1 LGAICR
7 LSGAWEGRDALHHRC
22 DKPGLPAVKV
32 ITKDVALARL
42 AAHKHE
48 LLAGKTSC
56 VMCAL
61 ANGGARPMLV
71 AESTH
76 GAVLL
81 DRFGCRYGH
90 LLVIAKQHVERA
102 STLDWAVYSDL
113 QKLVFDAT
121 CAIDAYLEPA
131 RVFTATLGAAVDLP
145 QTYSHYHVHV
155 IPVHD
160 TDERA
165 RPARVLSWSE
175 GVVVYDEAEAEGLC
189 RELSQAWPGPAE
201 RAE

>member
-1 LGAICR
+1 LAQ
-7 LSGAWEGRDALHHRC
+7 LSE
-22 DKPGLPAVKV
+22 
-32 ITKDVALARL
+32 
-42 AAHKHE
+42 HKHE
-48 LLAGKTSC
+48 LLGGLAGC

-61 ANGGARPMLV
+61 ANGSARSMLV

-90 LLVIAKQHVERA
+90 LMVIAKQHVERA
-102 STLDWAVYSDL
+102 SALDWTVYADL
-113 QKLVFDAT
+113 QRLVFDASWV
-121 CAIDAYLEPA
+121 LEACFKPA
-131 RVFTATLGAAVDLP
+131 RVFTATLGAAVELA

-155 IPVHD
+155 IPVYE

-175 GVVVYDEAEAEGLC
+175 GVVVYDEPEAEGIC
-189 RELSQAWPGPAE
+189 RELSRTWPRPTLVRAPSAE
-201 RAE
+201 